1 MAKSSSER
9 LIEAIMRCIFC
20 KKDSSGSISC
30 EHIIPESLG
39 NSTQILP
46 AGVVCDTCNNYF
58 SRKVEKPFLE
68 SGGIQKLRSFRFVPS
83 KKGKIPSLIGYMGEG
98 NPVRVFPQKKGL
110 VKATIAVDSH
120 LFEQLLQKDNAFIAM
135 PTGSLPTDQTV
146 VSRFLAKMAI
156 EVLAQRLIGSGRS
169 LQDYLIDNKEF
180 DEIRDHARIGKPK
193 KWEYHSRRIY
203 DAGETRIIDE
213 NNIGKVTYE
222 YNLLFTPQNE
232 WYFVIAL
239 YGVELSINVGGPHV
253 DGYREW
259 LDTNYGMSPLFSSL
273 YVM

>member
-1 MAKSSSER
+1 
-9 LIEAIMRCIFC
+9 MRCIFC

-39 NSTQILP
+39 NTTQILP
-46 AGVVCDTCNNYF
+46 VGVVCDMCNNYF

-68 SGGIQKLRSFRFVPS
+68 SGGIQELRSFRFVPS
-83 KKGKIPSLIGYMGEG
+83 KKGNIPSLVGFMGEG
-98 NPVRVFPQKKGL
+98 NPVRVFPQKRGP

-120 LFEQLLQKDNAFIAM
+120 LFEQLLRKENAFIVM

-169 LQDYLIDNKEF
+169 LQDYLIDNEEF

-213 NNIGKVTYE
+213 DNIGKVTYE

-259 LDTNYGMSPLFSSL
+259 LDSNNGKSPLFSSPYAEGPFSPVL
-273 YVM
+273 